1 MTQNIFKLAE
11 SPLYIS
17 SANSSGQSLK
27 DFQITTDVAS
37 KKDYFDSFAIKTLE
51 YVPNAKNILD
61 IACNDGTQLDS
72 YQKFLSL

>member
-27 DFQITTDVAS
+27 DFQITTDIAS
-37 KKDYFDSFAIKTLE
+37 KKDYLYGKNVAQNIYSTIYGNQTYRFAAYWK
-51 YVPNAKNILD
+51 Y
-61 IACNDGTQLDS
+61 TQLVYDW
-72 YQKFLSL
+72 